1 MLPAVRS
8 LLRRPARTLLTVS
21 GIAVAAGN
29 YILLV
34 SLAHGMKLQA
44 QGLVDE
50 LGTDVAVMRA
60 GSPFPMDSRMTGDD
74 VEALRQVPGVAAVS
88 EVVVA
93 TTRLEPRNFLFVFGL
108 DPRQRIAGG
117 IRVMEGRSL
126 EGSDELLV
134 GDVAAEQLELRPGDR
149 VEIGRT
155 RLEVVG
161 LYHSGRAFLD
171 TGTIVDIPTAQRVFD
186 LGGRVNLVFLD
197 LADDVELKPVLDH
210 VHRTLPR
217 LEASPSDLFAARLRN
232 LDLVRVYARI
242 LALLA
247 VVVAAITVATTMS
260 LGVVERRQEMAVL
273 RSLGWSRWRVA
284 RRVVG
289 EAMLQVSAGACLALP
304 IAVAG
309 LRLLPAGDLSG
320 LLPQTIPVAVMAE
333 GIAVVLAVGALFSV
347 GPAMQAMAARPAD
360 ALRAL

>member
-1 MLPAVRS
+1 
-8 LLRRPARTLLTVS
+8 
-21 GIAVAAGN
+21 
-29 YILLV
+29 
-34 SLAHGMKLQA
+34 
-44 QGLVDE
+44 
-50 LGTDVAVMRA
+50 
-60 GSPFPMDSRMTGDD
+60 MDSRMTNGD
-74 VEALRQVPGVAAVS
+74 VEALTQVPGVEAAS

-117 IRVMEGRSL
+117 LRVVAGRGL
-126 EGSDELLV
+126 QGSDELLV
-134 GDVAAEQLELRPGDR
+134 GDVTSEQLELRAGDR

-155 RLEVVG
+155 RLHVVG

-171 TGTIVDIPTAQRVFD
+171 TGTIVDIPTAQRLFD
-186 LGGRVNLVFLD
+186 LGDRVNLVFLD

-210 VHRTLPR
+210 IHGTLPR

-232 LDLVRVYARI
+232 LDLVRVYARV

-260 LGVVERRQEMAVL
+260 LGVVERRQEMALL

-284 RRVVG
+284 RRIVG
-289 EAMLQVSAGACLALP
+289 EALLQVAAGVCLAPP

-309 LRLLPAGDLSG
+309 LKLLPAGDLSG
-320 LLPQTIPVAVMAE
+320 LLPPSIPLAVMAE
-333 GIAVVLAVGALFSV
+333 GMAIVVVVGVLFSL
-347 GPAMQAMAARPAD
+347 GPAMQAMATRPAE
-360 ALRAL
+360 ALRSL

>member
-1 MLPAVRS
+1 MLPAIRS
-8 LLRRPARTLLTVS
+8 VLRRPARTLLTVS
-21 GIAVAAGN
+21 GIAVATGN

-60 GSPFPMDSRMTGDD
+60 GSPFPMDSRMTGGD
-74 VEALRQVPGVAAVS
+74 VEELRQVPGVEAVS

-117 IRVMEGRSL
+117 LRVVAGRGP

-134 GDVAAEQLELRPGDR
+134 GDVAAEQLELQPGDR
-149 VEIGRT
+149 VDIGRT

-171 TGTIVDIPTAQRVFD
+171 TGTVVDIPTAQRLFD

-197 LADDVELKPVLDH
+197 LRDGVELKPVLDH
-210 VHRTLPR
+210 IHRTLPR
-217 LEASPSDLFAARLRN
+217 LEASPSDLFSARLRN
-232 LDLVRVYARI
+232 LDLVGVYARV

-260 LGVVERRQEMAVL
+260 LGVVERRQEMAL
-273 RSLGWSRWRVA
+273 LQSLGWSRWRVA
-284 RRVVG
+284 RRIVG
-289 EAMLQVSAGACLALP
+289 EALLQVSAGACLAPP
-304 IAVAG
+304 IAIAG
-309 LRLLPAGDLSG
+309 LELLPAGDLSG
-320 LLPQTIPVAVMAE
+320 LLPPAIPLAVMAE
-333 GIAVVLAVGALFSV
+333 GIAIAVAVGVVFSL
-347 GPAMQAMAARPAD
+347 GPAMQGMATRPAE